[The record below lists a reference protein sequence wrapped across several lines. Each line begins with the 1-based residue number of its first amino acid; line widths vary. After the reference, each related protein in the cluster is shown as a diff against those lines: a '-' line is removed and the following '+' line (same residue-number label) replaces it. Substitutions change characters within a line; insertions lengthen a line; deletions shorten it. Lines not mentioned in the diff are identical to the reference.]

1 MLRHR
6 LIAGTILAVVIIGIM
21 LGDAHFAPYS
31 PLLLLFIIVTGSF
44 ASWELLQLIP
54 QEKRPP
60 TVPTILFTVLVLASN
75 WANPIL
81 GANLAW
87 LAIVT
92 ALILGIL
99 ASFLLEV
106 VRYNGESGA
115 IARIQSVMLSLFYLG
130 LLPSF
135 LLQMRWFPS
144 DIALTA
150 LLLTIFVPKVGDIG
164 AYFSGRFLGKH
175 RFAPRLSPKKTWE
188 GFVGGIIA
196 AMATAIA
203 VEVIRPIFPIGL
215 LEAATFGL
223 VIGLMG
229 VLGDLAESLLK
240 RDAGVK
246 DAAKVIPGF
255 GGVLD
260 VIDAIL
266 FAGPIAYLWF
276 VGRAICP
283 T

>member
-1 MLRHR
+1 M
-6 LIAGTILAVVIIGIM
+6 
-21 LGDAHFAPYS
+21 
-31 PLLLLFIIVTGSF
+31 
-44 ASWELLQLIP
+44 
-54 QEKRPP
+54 
-60 TVPTILFTVLVLASN
+60 
-75 WANPIL
+75 
-81 GANLAW
+81 
-87 LAIVT
+87 
-92 ALILGIL
+92 

-106 VRYNGESGA
+106 IRYNGEAGT
-115 IARIQSVMLSLFYLG
+115 IARIQGVMLSLFYLG

-164 AYFSGRFLGKH
+164 AYFVGRFLGRHK
-175 RFAPRLSPKKTWE
+175 FAPILSPKKTWE
-188 GFVGGIIA
+188 GFVGGLSA

-203 VEVIRPIFPIGL
+203 VESIRPIFRHGL
-215 LEAATFGL
+215 LEAAAFGL
-223 VIGLMG
+223 FVGLMG

-246 DAAKVIPGF
+246 DAAKSIPGF
-255 GGVLD
+255 GGILD

-266 FAGPIAYLWF
+266 FAGPVAYVWLSF
-276 VGRAICP
+276 TMRS

>member
-6 LIAGTILAVVIIGIM
+6 LIAGSILALTIFGIM
-21 LGDAHFAPYS
+21 LGDTYFAPYS
-31 PLLLLFIIVTGSF
+31 PLLLLFVIVAGTF
-44 ASWELLQLIP
+44 ATWELLQLIP
-54 QEKRPP
+54 IEKRPP
-60 TVPTILFTVLVLASN
+60 TVPTILFTILVLASN

-87 LAIVT
+87 LAIVI
-92 ALILGIL
+92 ALCFGIL
-99 ASFLLEV
+99 VSFLV
-106 VRYNGESGA
+106 DVIRYNGEVGA
-115 IARIQSVMLSLFYLG
+115 MARVQGAMLALLYLG

-164 AYFSGRFLGKH
+164 AYFVGRFLGKH
-175 RFAPRLSPKKTWE
+175 RFAPLLSPKKTWE
-188 GFVGGIIA
+188 GFFGGMFA
-196 AMATAIA
+196 AMATAIT
-203 VEVIRPIFPIGL
+203 VEAIHPIFSHGL
-215 LEAATFGL
+215 TEAAAFGL
-223 VIGLMG
+223 IVGLMG

-260 VIDAIL
+260 VIDAVL
-266 FAGPIAYLWF
+266 FAGPIAYVWL
-276 VGRAICP
+276 ICL
-283 T
+283 